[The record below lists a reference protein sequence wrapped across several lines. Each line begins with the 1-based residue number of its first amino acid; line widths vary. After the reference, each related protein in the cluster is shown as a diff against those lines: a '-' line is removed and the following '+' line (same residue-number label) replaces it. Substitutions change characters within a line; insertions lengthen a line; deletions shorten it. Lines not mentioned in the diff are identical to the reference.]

1 MKPFLARVKY
11 TIGGCIAVVLFFAA
25 VAVAQA
31 VEQLK

>member
-11 TIGGCIAVVLFFAA
+11 TVGGLLVTVIFFAA

-31 VEQLK
+31 VEQLP